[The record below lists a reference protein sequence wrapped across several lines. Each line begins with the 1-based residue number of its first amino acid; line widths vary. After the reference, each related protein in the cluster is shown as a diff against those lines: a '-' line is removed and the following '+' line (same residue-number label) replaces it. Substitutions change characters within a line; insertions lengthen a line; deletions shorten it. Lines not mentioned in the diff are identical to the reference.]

1 MRRQGGKAMRRAL
14 LAGLVLLLGACAAR
28 PVPPAVPPVPVQ
40 ANAGAADPVRQA
52 VLSAA
57 YVFADTSRIAG
68 RPADAARAVAQLEW
82 MAVGLPREQVWI
94 GAVPTLFFA
103 LDRAT
108 AEVRAVLGIAPQAT
122 PAAVVQGFGE
132 AAAALD
138 RGAPDAAAAALAPVA
153 TGGGAALAARLQAL
167 PRLPLAA
174 AATNQAQQEMQR
186 LMMSDPE

>member
-1 MRRQGGKAMRRAL
+1 MRSAW
-14 LAGLVLLLGACAAR
+14 LAGLLLLLGACATQ
-28 PVPPAVPPVPVQ
+28 PVPPAPPPVPVQ

-57 YVFADTSRIAG
+57 YVFADPSRIAG

-82 MAVGLPREQVWI
+82 MTVGLPREQIWF
-94 GAVPTLFFA
+94 GATPTLFFA

-108 AEVRAVLGIAPQAT
+108 AEVRSAVGIAPQAS
-122 PAAVVQGFGE
+122 PDAVVRGFGE

-138 RGAPDAAAAALAPVA
+138 RGAPDAAAAALAPVS
-153 TGGGAALAARLQAL
+153 GDGAAVVARLGAL